1 MNSCL
6 ASSSCSRGHFSLVK
20 QQPHAGLIAFITP
33 GNHFPLLAVPHKPQ
47 AQLLAHP
54 KAPRAPNLA
63 LDSYECPQHL

>member
-20 QQPHAGLIAFITP
+20 QQPHAGLISFITP
-33 GNHFPLLAVPHKPQ
+33 GNHFPLVAVPHKPQ